1 MALEGNLTA
10 FGLSEILQLIAVQQ
24 KTGMLTITN
33 LDNTTVMFFRNG
45 EVVSTRD
52 RRRKAR
58 DAFKDYLT
66 RYGVLEHDALV
77 RVAQLSSQSKL
88 DFLDVVKSEG
98 LIEPEELKK
107 HWRAQI
113 QETMHDVLTW
123 EEGSYKFVTSND
135 LVDGIKT
142 LETFNVE
149 GMLMESMRRIDEF
162 PQMLEMFP
170 SEKLIF
176 SRRGEPGGAGPDQE
190 MTRNETFVLSLLDAP
205 ATLGD
210 LIGRGRM
217 PVFEVY
223 EALKNLRDK
232 DLLDVEEPQAAD
244 DEPAG
249 KKKRTASKRQFKN
262 VAPVIIS
269 FVLFGA
275 AMYVGFGDSVEKALA
290 VATMDIS
297 TAQVM
302 NADID
307 PAEFIAGDDAV
318 RRRIEFRLRHLIEA
332 YRAEYGRYPAT
343 LGQLADAQLA
353 PDGFMQKARTH
364 EFRYR
369 LTAGGAAYTLL

>member
-1 MALEGNLTA
+1 MALEGNLSA

-33 LDNTTVMFFRNG
+33 LDNTTVMFFRGG

-77 RVAQLSSQSKL
+77 RVAQLSAQSKL
-88 DFLDVVKSEG
+88 DFLDVIKSEG

-123 EEGSYKFVTSND
+123 EEGSYKFVTSSD

-142 LETFNVE
+142 LDTFNVE

-170 SEKLIF
+170 SERLIF
-176 SRRGEPGGAGPDQE
+176 SRRGEPGPDQE
-190 MTRNETFVLSLLDAP
+190 MTRNETYVLSLLTAP

-210 LIGRGRM
+210 LIARGRM

-232 DLLDVEEPQAAD
+232 DLLDVEEPEVTA
-244 DEPAG
+244 DEPTG
-249 KKKRTASKRQFKN
+249 KKKRATSKRQFKN

-275 AMYVGFGDSVEKALA
+275 AMYVGFGDSVESALA
-290 VATMDIS
+290 IATGPVAT
-297 TAQVM
+297 TGFAP
-302 NADID
+302 ADVS
-307 PAEFIAGDDAV
+307 PADFIAGDDAV
-318 RRRIEFRLRHLIEA
+318 RTRIEYRLRHLIEA
-332 YRAEYGRYPAT
+332 YRAEYGRYPST

-353 PDGFMQKARTH
+353 PDPFMERARSL